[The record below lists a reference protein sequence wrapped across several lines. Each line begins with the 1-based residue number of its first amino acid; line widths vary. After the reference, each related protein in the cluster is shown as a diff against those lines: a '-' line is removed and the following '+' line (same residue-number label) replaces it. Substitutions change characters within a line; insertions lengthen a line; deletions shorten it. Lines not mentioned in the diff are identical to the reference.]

1 FQSSNRSIM
10 SDEEDPYAVS
20 SDSEDEKPR
29 KKIEIGAKVDLSSL
43 KKGLTETKKEVTS
56 VAKEELEALAT
67 KKEEME
73 KMKKDFEEGKVKN
86 EEEEG
91 EESEVKK
98 AAREEREKLTQ
109 IGKEKYS
116 KFKDKFENIETAMGE
131 SLEERLKTLAT
142 EKELE
147 LIEKGQLKSAKER
160 FEKGDYDRVVEKEKI
175 EVARTDED
183 KKRILSTFNRV
194 TQKDMTADE
203 APKDCAVCSKTV
215 YPVERVFVNKKLYH
229 KDCFKCENCGKK
241 LTATNYNCHEGS
253 ILCKVHFM
261 AKKHPEMAAN
271 LDPANTEE
279 DEREEDDEAF
289 AVSSKPKKLAGDVV
303 RCGVTTTE
311 EELAALRGL
320 GGKKKEEWQK
330 EAADL
335 EKTDKSAFDA
345 AEIGEGRVKANKE
358 RFLTGGANEE
368 EEEEEEGER
377 DPNIIRGDKKKKKE
391 DLHFDQVGDIKNKW
405 KTGGVETAEQKEAE
419 TKAELEALK
428 AGGVSVKERF
438 QEGKET
444 GGDVKKWDRSM
455 LDTSSA
461 AEARK
466 SFIEGTAF
474 ESAKEEGK
482 AKGDMEELQ
491 FSKLKD
497 FKERFEAAG
506 NAETREE
513 LERQAIDVA
522 IDLGNLKT
530 AFLKSDEMSPEER
543 AALKK
548 KEIEAEFIR
557 YKLARK
563 AAVQRANEAGEEA
576 SMSTAGVGDVKAA
589 FDSGEAFKGG
599 AGEKGGLDVDIKIA
613 GKAREKF
620 QQIDAAG
627 AAPVMPGQNKKT
639 EPSKWDKKETS
650 AAEVINR
657 RAVDKENTPEDDED
671 AFDVKNLMDKFKNIG
686 NDDGKKMDSE
696 ARAELEELK
705 RGAKDV
711 KSRFEKGEEDDKEKD
726 EEKKK
731 AMQEEFDRLRKER
744 EEAKKQLEEELL
756 EEEKNKEVDKE
767 EVGVAAA
774 HASKMAAKW
783 EKINAKEAKKAE
795 KSKMPE
801 KKTVKWSMV
810 DHPRCPLCSDRVYS
824 AEMIHC
830 FGKPFHSK
838 CFRCSTCKQALRMV
852 SARTD
857 GSNLFCQRHSANTG
871 LSRCQA

>member
-1 FQSSNRSIM
+1 FQFLLNQSIM

-43 KKGLTETKKEVTS
+43 KKGLAETKEVSST
-56 VAKEELEALAT
+56 AKEELEALSAN

-73 KMKKDFEEGKVKN
+73 QMKKDFEEGTVKK
-86 EEEEG
+86 EEEE
-91 EESEVKK
+91 ENEVKK
-98 AAREEREKLTQ
+98 AKREEREKLTQ

-116 KFKDKFENIETAMGE
+116 KFKDKFENIETTMGE
-131 SLEERLKTLAT
+131 NLEDRLKSLVN

-160 FEKGDYDRVVEKEKI
+160 FEKGESDREIQKEKI
-175 EVARTDED
+175 EVARNEED
-183 KKRILSTFNRV
+183 KKRILSTFNRGV
-194 TQKDMTADE
+194 KQEMTADE
-203 APKDCAVCSKTV
+203 APKECAICSKTV

-229 KDCFKCENCGKK
+229 KDCFKCETCNKK
-241 LTATNYNCHEGS
+241 LTATNYNCHEGA
-253 ILCKVHFM
+253 ILCKVHLM
-261 AKKHPEMAAN
+261 AKKHPEMAAT

-279 DEREEDDEAF
+279 EEHEEEDEAF

-303 RCGVTTTE
+303 RCGGTTTE

-320 GGKKKEEWQK
+320 GGKKKEEWEK
-330 EAADL
+330 EAIET
-335 EKTDKSAFDA
+335 EKAEKSAFDA
-345 AEIGEGRVKANKE
+345 GEIGEGRVKANKE
-358 RFLTGGANEE
+358 RFLTGGGNED

-377 DPNIIRGDKKKKKE
+377 DPNIIRGDRKKKKE
-391 DLHFDQVGDIKNKW
+391 DLHFEQVGDLKNKW
-405 KTGGVETAEQKEAE
+405 KTGEVETAEQKEAE
-419 TKAELEALK
+419 GKAELEALK

-438 QEGKET
+438 QEGKEV

-466 SFIEGTAF
+466 SFIEGRAF
-474 ESAKEEGK
+474 ETTKDEGK
-482 AKGDMEELQ
+482 GMSELGELQ

-506 NAETREE
+506 NAETKEE
-513 LERQAIDVA
+513 LERLAIDVA

-557 YKLARK
+557 YKLARR
-563 AAVQRANEAGEEA
+563 AAVQRANDAGEAA
-576 SMSTAGVGDVKAA
+576 SVSTAGVGDVKAA

-599 AGEKGGLDVDIKIA
+599 AGEKGGLDVDVKMA

-639 EPSKWDKKETS
+639 EPSKWDKKEAST
-650 AAEVINR
+650 AEVINR

-671 AFDVKNLMDKFKNIG
+671 AFDVKNLMNKFKNIG
-686 NDDGKKMDSE
+686 NDDGKKIDNA
-696 ARAELEELK
+696 ARAELEALK
-705 RGAKDV
+705 SGAKDA
-711 KSRFEKGEEDDKEKD
+711 KSRFEKGGDEDNEKD

-731 AMQEEFDRLRKER
+731 AMQEEFDRLRRER

-756 EEEKNKEVDKE
+756 EEERNRCNDKE

-795 KSKMPE
+795 KGKMPE
-801 KKTVKWSMV
+801 KKTVKWSMAEV
-810 DHPRCPLCSDRVYS
+810 PRCPLCSDRVYS
-824 AEMIHC
+824 AEMVHC

-838 CFRCSTCKQALRMV
+838 CFRCLTCKQALRMV

-857 GSNLFCQRHSANTG
+857 GSNLYCQRHSTNTG

>member
-1 FQSSNRSIM
+1 FQSVNQSIM

-43 KKGLTETKKEVTS
+43 KKGLTETKEVTS
-56 VAKEELEALAT
+56 VAKEELEALVG
-67 KKEEME
+67 KKEELE
-73 KMKKDFEEGKVKN
+73 KMKKDFEQGTVKK
-86 EEEEG
+86 EDEEG
-91 EESEVKK
+91 EENEVKK
-98 AAREEREKLTQ
+98 AAKEERDKLTQ
-109 IGKEKYS
+109 ISKEKYS
-116 KFKDKFENIETAMGE
+116 KFKDKFENIESTMGE
-131 SLEERLKTLAT
+131 SLEERLKSLAN

-160 FEKGDYDRVVEKEKI
+160 FEKGDSDRVIEKEKI

-194 TQKDMTADE
+194 AQKDMTADE
-203 APKDCAVCSKTV
+203 APKECAICSKTV

-229 KDCFKCENCGKK
+229 KDCFKCETCAKK
-241 LTATNYNCHEGS
+241 LTATNYNCHEGA

-303 RCGVTTTE
+303 RSGVTTTE

-330 EAADL
+330 EATET
-335 EKTDKSAFDA
+335 EKADKSTFDA
-345 AEIGEGRVKANKE
+345 SAEIGEGRVKANKE

-377 DPNIIRGDKKKKKE
+377 DPNIVRGDKKTKKE
-391 DLHFDQVGDIKNKW
+391 ELHFEQVGDIKNKW

-419 TKAELEALK
+419 GKAELEALK

-438 QEGKET
+438 QEGKEA

-474 ESAKEEGK
+474 DSTKEEGK

-506 NAETREE
+506 QVESKEE
-513 LERQAIDVA
+513 LERLAIDVA

-576 SMSTAGVGDVKAA
+576 SVSTAGVGDIKGV

-599 AGEKGGLDVDIKIA
+599 AGEKGSLDVDVKMA

-627 AAPVMPGQNKKT
+627 ANPVMPGQNKKT

-650 AAEVINR
+650 TAEVINR
-657 RAVDKENTPEDDED
+657 RVEKENTPQDDDED
-671 AFDVKNLMDKFKNIG
+671 AFDVKNLMNKFKNIG
-686 NDDGKKMDSE
+686 NEEGKKIDTE
-696 ARAELEELK
+696 TRAELEALK
-705 RGAKDV
+705 SGAKDA
-711 KSRFEKGEEDDKEKD
+711 KSRFEKGDDEKEKD
-726 EEKKK
+726 DEKKK
-731 AMQEEFDRLRKER
+731 AMQEEFDRLRIER
-744 EEAKKQLEEELL
+744 EEAKKKLEEELL
-756 EEEKNKEVDKE
+756 EEEKNRGGDKE

-801 KKTVKWSMV
+801 KKGTKWSQC
-810 DHPRCPLCSDRVYS
+810 DSPRCPLCSDRVYS

-838 CFRCSTCKQALRMV
+838 CFRCSTCKQALRMI

-857 GSNLFCQRHSANTG
+857 GLNLFCQRHSNNTG